1 MAGRKRQALAADLS
15 QAATRFERWRQ
26 KRVKGERIPEQLWTV
41 ATELA
46 GHHGVSRTAGVLK
59 LDYYTLKERLTQLTR
74 HSGRASSPTSPPS
87 FVELTPG
94 PPPLS
99 SPCEIEFCD
108 VSGATLRIRL
118 PAGEI
123 PDLVSLLRSFRES
136 Q

>member
-59 LDYYTLKERLTQLTR
+59 LDYYTLKERR
-74 HSGRASSPTSPPS
+74 ERA
-87 FVELTPG
+87 PG
-94 PPPLS
+94 PW
-99 SPCEIEFCD
+99 
-108 VSGATLRIRL
+108 SGPLRIRTRGSSEQLL
-118 PAGEI
+118 PSGWLSSSFSAESLG
-123 PDLVSLLRSFRES
+123 VSAIATFFLAIDADRLGV
-136 Q
+136 